1 VAAARARPT
10 RAPSRVGPPCKACF
24 LHVAASVPPSPA
36 VARVVPAPPIRRSGP
51 ALTPPQSVDGGRI
64 SGPTESAAPRRRLWL
79 ITLLLGAI
87 TLIGAPYY
95 FAPVGIRV
103 RSPWHAWLKP
113 SGYIGQTAG
122 IISFLIFVA
131 LWLYPLRK
139 RFRWLSG
146 TGSMAR
152 WLDVHVSLALVL
164 PLLAAVHAGWHFRGL
179 IGLGFDAM
187 LAVWLSGLVGRYLY
201 SRIPR
206 SRTGLELDAEGTA
219 RRRRDLLAEI
229 ARRSG
234 LPIAEVES
242 LLGEDPWPCEGL
254 GLVGTLRQLIKDDW
268 SRWRATRALAR
279 ALRRRGA
286 GKRLDR
292 RTLREVR
299 RLARREMALMQQSRL
314 LGATQRL
321 FRFWH
326 VVHRPFAIA
335 ALAAVLVHVAVAVAV
350 GMTWLG

>member
-1 VAAARARPT
+1 MPLSSTSVRAVAAPLIRR
-10 RAPSRVGPPCKACF
+10 
-24 LHVAASVPPSPA
+24 PSPIGTP
-36 VARVVPAPPIRRSGP
+36 VAEGLRV
-51 ALTPPQSVDGGRI
+51 
-64 SGPTESAAPRRRLWL
+64 SGPTDRPRAAGP
-79 ITLLLGAI
+79 LLLLIVLLLVAI
-87 TLIGAPYY
+87 TAIGAPYY
-95 FAPVGIRV
+95 FSSAAVRV
-103 RSPWHAWLKP
+103 RSPLHPWLKP
-113 SGYIGQTAG
+113 SGYIGQAAG
-122 IISFLIFVA
+122 IVSLAIFVA
-131 LWLYPLRK
+131 LWLYPLRR
-139 RFRWLSG
+139 RFRWLAG

-206 SRTGLELDAEGTA
+206 SRTGLELGAEDTA
-219 RRRRDLLAEI
+219 RRRRDLVAEI

-234 LPIAEVES
+234 LPGAEVES
-242 LLGEDPWPCEGL
+242 VLGEDPWPCEGL
-254 GLVGTLRQLIKDDW
+254 GLLATLRQLIKDDW
-268 SRWRATRALAR
+268 DRWRATRALAR
-279 ALRRRGA
+279 ALRRRGR

-292 RTLREVR
+292 RTLKEVR
-299 RLARREMALMQQSRL
+299 RLARREMALMQQARL

-335 ALAAVLVHVAVAVAV
+335 ALAAVLVHVAVAVTV